1 MVLYFSSLLAVILS
15 IVCSVSGDID
25 CPNYDAQRNH
35 ILDVYHNPIVND
47 LTKERNIP
55 DLISFYLRYPNAVS
69 LSDSDK
75 QQFDRF
81 IHNYREFRTVLI
93 DGVPPQGGTIGSIFG
108 NFLGRV
114 GSRYISSLFNQ
125 KQEGQAIHGTNST
138 ASP

>member
-1 MVLYFSSLLAVILS
+1 MVLYFSSLLAAILS
-15 IVCSVSGDID
+15 VVCSVSADID

-35 ILDVYHNPIVND
+35 ILEIYHNPIVND

-55 DLISFYLRYPNAVS
+55 DLISFYLRNPNAVS
-69 LSDSDK
+69 LSDSEK

-93 DGVPPQGGTIGSIFG
+93 DGVPPQGGTIGSMFG

-114 GSRYISSLFNQ
+114 GSRYILSLFNQ

-138 ASP
+138 VSP

>member
-1 MVLYFSSLLAVILS
+1 MGFYFSILLVVMLS
-15 IVCSVSGDID
+15 IVCSVSADID
-25 CPNYDAQRNH
+25 CPNYDAQRNR
-35 ILDVYHNPIVND
+35 ILDIYHNPIVND

-55 DLISFYLRYPNAVS
+55 DLISFYRRYPNAVS

-81 IHNYREFRTVLI
+81 IHNYQEFRTVLI

-114 GSRYISSLFNQ
+114 GSRYVLSLFNQ
-125 KQEGQAIHGTNST
+125 KQEGQANRGTNST
-138 ASP
+138 VLP